1 MDVGSMIPWPFWHQG
16 FSFTKLV
23 KLVNLKWSK
32 QIGVENSVNHLVFY
46 LWSRG
51 WKSLHFGPSHSH
63 LFGHGQ
69 LHQASGIK
77 CPAKTMQGKVQGKV
91 QMVSSLQAE
100 TRIQERIDNTKREL
114 PFSFKSSQIY
124 RVSEYFLLSPNACW
138 DAPAQI
144 PSWHPARNSRIL
156 WPKWISRSTRL
167 TEAYVL
173 QHLWPSL
180 HWLGQPPQSVLSF
193 HRNFTSFHFTMFFAL
208 IQTKNGAWLIGYT
221 SRLLLLWWR
230 MHAFSVRISCN

>member
-1 MDVGSMIPWPFWHQG
+1 M
-16 FSFTKLV
+16 
-23 KLVNLKWSK
+23 
-32 QIGVENSVNHLVFY
+32 NHLVFY

-51 WKSLHFGPSHSH
+51 WKTLHLGPSHSH

-77 CPAKTMQGKVQGKV
+77 CPAKTMQGKVQ
-91 QMVSSLQAE
+91 MVSSLQVE

-144 PSWHPARNSRIL
+144 PSWHPARDSRIL
-156 WPKWISRSTRL
+156 WAKWICQSNLSEACGTCDLRCTGLANRRSL
-167 TEAYVL
+167 SLASTEI
-173 QHLWPSL
+173 SL
-180 HWLGQPPQSVLSF
+180 HFISQCSLLSF
-193 HRNFTSFHFTMFFAL
+193 RPKTVL
-208 IQTKNGAWLIGYT
+208 DWLAT
-221 SRLLLLWWR
+221 LL
-230 MHAFSVRISCN
+230 HCSCYDEDLYAEFMPFQSSWLFL